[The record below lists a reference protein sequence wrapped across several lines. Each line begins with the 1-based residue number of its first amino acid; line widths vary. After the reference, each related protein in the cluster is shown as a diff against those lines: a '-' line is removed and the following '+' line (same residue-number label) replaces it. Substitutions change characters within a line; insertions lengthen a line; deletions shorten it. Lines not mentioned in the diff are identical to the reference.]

1 MSCSS
6 FAILLNRGVTLSD
19 FRKIILVAVCS
30 TDGRGE
36 NWKQGTLFCKD
47 CDNPGND
54 DEGLSEGRCM
64 GMRTKWIR
72 ETQPGN

>member
-1 MSCSS
+1 M
-6 FAILLNRGVTLSD
+6 TLSD
-19 FRKIILVAVCS
+19 FRKIILVVVCS

-54 DEGLSEGRCM
+54 DEGLSEGRCV
-64 GMRTKWIR
+64 GMRTKRI
-72 ETQPGN
+72 